1 MPITSNHKLRKRRIF
16 SIYLWPSTFSMPVI
30 SILFMGMKKEKIGWY
45 INKRTMMVRYRSP
58 DYFDL
63 KYVSNIVFALIYTER
78 QTFVFKIQAHRC
90 SVLEKWI
97 FLTIFTIYWQS
108 SHLVWCLKPICNN
121 IIQAPF
127 FLSYFRFWFF

>member
-1 MPITSNHKLRKRRIF
+1 
-16 SIYLWPSTFSMPVI
+16 MPVI

-63 KYVSNIVFALIYTER
+63 KYVGNIVFALIYTER

-90 SVLEKWI
+90 SVLEK
-97 FLTIFTIYWQS
+97 
-108 SHLVWCLKPICNN
+108 
-121 IIQAPF
+121 
-127 FLSYFRFWFF
+127 